1 LPRYRRLNGHGRR
14 SISDKKSKAEL
25 LQMLA
30 EAVRNTQPQPVRNT
44 QPQPVRNTQP
54 QPVRDVQPQTKPK
67 ARNTQPAPKRPV
79 KIKRVCR

>member
-1 LPRYRRLNGHGRR
+1 M
-14 SISDKKSKAEL
+14 SDKKSNAEL

-44 QPQPVRNTQP
+44 QPQPVR
-54 QPVRDVQPQTKPK
+54 DVQPETKLK

-79 KIKRVCR
+79 KIKRVRR